1 MRRTRDV
8 VMAAALGLGLVVIPR
23 VGDAQPGPRLP
34 RVGVLTAGAAG
45 ELPEI
50 AFFDRMRELGYVE
63 GKTVVFDRRFE
74 AGKIEQLSTLARQ
87 ILAGNPDVIF
97 AR

>member
-1 MRRTRDV
+1 
-8 VMAAALGLGLVVIPR
+8 
-23 VGDAQPGPRLP
+23 
-34 RVGVLTAGAAG
+34 VLTAGAAG

-63 GKTVVFDRRFE
+63 GKTVVFDRRFA

>member
-8 VMAAALGLGLVVIPR
+8 VMAAALGLGLVVI
-23 VGDAQPGPRLP
+23 P

-63 GKTVVFDRRFE
+63 GKTVVFDRRFA